1 MVDLSDIHP
10 LSDFQR
16 RSKDYIRK
24 LKKSG
29 KPAILTVNGQAEIV
43 IQSADAYQKL
53 LEDHQLLETIRGI
66 SRGLEQ
72 ARRGERRPIR
82 AFLEQLANKHD
93 ISLK

>member
-29 KPAILTVNGQAEIV
+29 RPAILTVNGQAEIV

-72 ARRGERRPIR
+72 ARRGEGRPIR

>member
-29 KPAILTVNGQAEIV
+29 RPAILTVNGQAEIV

-72 ARRGERRPIR
+72 AGRGEGRPIR
-82 AFLEQLANKHD
+82 AFLEQLANKRD

>member
-82 AFLEQLANKHD
+82 AFLEQLANKRD